1 MRSLIFGEDF
11 TSDPVSKA
19 LSLGLRAFTA
29 GQIQVDVAQLS
40 QVGGPSWPPWQQKGH
55 LYRPVHRPGTLDSGP
70 DVRQPS
76 SPALSCLC
84 DLGLSQCRYRA
95 PGACQ
100 ISRAIPQTP
109 GTLDVKFSV
118 ACSI

>member
-40 QVGGPSWPPWQQKGH
+40 QVGGPLASMAAEGAPISSCAPSWH
-55 LYRPVHRPGTLDSGP
+55 T
-70 DVRQPS
+70 
-76 SPALSCLC
+76 
-84 DLGLSQCRYRA
+84 
-95 PGACQ
+95 
-100 ISRAIPQTP
+100 
-109 GTLDVKFSV
+109 
-118 ACSI
+118 